1 MAILRSLSKRHS
13 GRIPCKLSLCGR
25 ISNCAMTAG
34 VIAERPI
41 GFGLLS
47 FTGLPQGVL
56 IDAAGR
62 VEKKS
67 VGDELVKQWLECLD

>member
-1 MAILRSLSKRHS
+1 MELREDKGVGYLLSYH
-13 GRIPCKLSLCGR
+13 CAVVFSLC
-25 ISNCAMTAG
+25 ITTG

-41 GFGLLS
+41 GFSLLS

-56 IDAAGR
+56 IDATGR
-62 VEKKS
+62 GKKKS